1 MRTNHSDPP
10 YPVGGGGATVGQTI
24 DALQKIAVAY
34 GFSTP
39 VVTDTMSGDYE
50 QCALPMVRKA
60 RRIGESVGW
69 HMYRE
74 DKENG
79 RPVVVLV

>member
-1 MRTNHSDPP
+1 
-10 YPVGGGGATVGQTI
+10 
-24 DALQKIAVAY
+24 
-34 GFSTP
+34 
-39 VVTDTMSGDYE
+39 MSGDYE
-50 QCALPMVRKA
+50 QCALPTVRRA

>member
-1 MRTNHSDPP
+1 MRTNRSDTP
-10 YPVGGGGATVGQTI
+10 YPVGGGATVGQTI
-24 DALQKIAVAY
+24 EALRKIAVAY

-69 HMYRE
+69 RMYRE
-74 DKENG
+74 DPEHG
-79 RPVVVLV
+79 RAVVVLV